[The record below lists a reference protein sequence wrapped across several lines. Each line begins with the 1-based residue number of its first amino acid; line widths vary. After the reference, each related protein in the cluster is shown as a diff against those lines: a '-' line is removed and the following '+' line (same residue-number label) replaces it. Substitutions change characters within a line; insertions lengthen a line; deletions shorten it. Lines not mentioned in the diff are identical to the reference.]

1 MGEEALSRL
10 RTTEPVAYL
19 APSPE
24 LSSLTRAASG
34 HLYSSL
40 LPFCPSKPPLD
51 HLLSDQSFDAEQI
64 WSQIDL
70 LSKPLLPFLRRQ
82 LSRLEKESKLQS
94 SLPGNTLKSTG
105 KTKKDEE
112 EEEDNDE
119 ELGLGDEEEGDEDE
133 DDEEEDDGEEFED
146 KDEEEGED
154 EKGEDEV
161 KDKAVEDKFL
171 KIKELEKF
179 LEDGEAEEYGLPTQ
193 KKKIDQDYQDN
204 GNETDQDEED
214 DDDDEED
221 ALDIGNLDDD
231 SEGELEEEMENARY
245 EDFFGCQSNK
255 GALKK
260 SSRKKVKF
268 DDRPQINEIE
278 YEETDDEIENKEI
291 EYQENDD
298 ETENNKKNMS
308 THEKEVAKLR
318 SKIEEMERANLE
330 PKSWTMIG
338 EVTAAKRPV
347 NSALEVDLDF
357 EHNVRPAPVITEEV
371 TASLEELIKKRII
384 DGQFDDV
391 QRAPSLPSKAPR
403 ELKELD
409 ENKSKQGLAEI
420 YEEEYAQKAG
430 LATAPISVSDEL
442 KKEAEMLFK
451 KICLKLDA
459 LSHFHFAPKPIIEDM
474 SIQANVPALAMEEI
488 APIAVSDA
496 AMLAPEE
503 IFEGKGDVKDEKEL
517 TGADRKRRRANKKRR
532 FKAESAKK
540 PRPTTD
546 ANGQ

>member
-1 MGEEALSRL
+1 MGEEALNRL

-94 SLPGNTLKSTG
+94 SLPGKPLKSTG

-119 ELGLGDEEEGDEDE
+119 ELGLGDEEEGDE
-133 DDEEEDDGEEFED
+133 EEDDGEEFED

-154 EKGEDEV
+154 EKGEGEV

-204 GNETDQDEED
+204 GNETDQDKED

-221 ALDIGNLDDD
+221 ALDIGNLGDD

-245 EDFFGCQSNK
+245 EDFFGRQSNK
-255 GALKK
+255 GAQKK

-318 SKIEEMERANLE
+318 SKIEDMERANLE

-532 FKAESAKK
+532 FKAESAKRAAKK